1 MQPDSRLTP
10 PTRRRS
16 ATIATA
22 LSFLWPGLGQ
32 AYAARPRRAIL
43 FAVPA
48 LAFATLV
55 VWQLVSGIE
64 TFALRFLTPTI
75 AASFT
80 LLAVATAVWR
90 ILSMG
95 DAIQVT
101 DPRSW
106 RRPSTLTT
114 FGVLGLV
121 TVLMHGSLAWGL
133 WSVYDAGSKI
143 FTGDDPGSEP
153 GATPNPSNL
162 FPATPVGTPPPP
174 GERIT
179 VLITG
184 IDSQPGRS
192 TNLTDTMIVASMD
205 PDTGETSMVSIPRDL
220 ARFEL
225 PDGRIYR
232 GKINSLMSY
241 AQRNP
246 DEFPEGPLPALM
258 NALGHIVG
266 VPVPYYAAINLPG
279 FVQMV
284 DAVGGIDIVNQKAI
298 NDPRYGGW
306 TDGRPVGFKLAAGPH
321 HLDGQEAL
329 AYARSR
335 KGAGDNDFTRARRQQ
350 EVLLA
355 LRKRLTDPSVIPQIP
370 ALIAAAGETVRTNFP
385 PERIGEML
393 DLAKRVDDGT
403 VDRVVLGPRKY
414 ADQPPLSEAGGLYIL
429 VPKMDEIARLSIA
442 YYGSDS
448 RYWTGEDPS
457 PSP

>member
-1 MQPDSRLTP
+1 MQPDSRPTP

-32 AYAARPRRAIL
+32 AYAARPRRALL

-205 PDTGETSMVSIPRDL
+205 PDTGET
-220 ARFEL
+220 
-225 PDGRIYR
+225 
-232 GKINSLMSY
+232 
-241 AQRNP
+241 
-246 DEFPEGPLPALM
+246 
-258 NALGHIVG
+258 
-266 VPVPYYAAINLPG
+266 
-279 FVQMV
+279 
-284 DAVGGIDIVNQKAI
+284 
-298 NDPRYGGW
+298 
-306 TDGRPVGFKLAAGPH
+306 
-321 HLDGQEAL
+321 
-329 AYARSR
+329 
-335 KGAGDNDFTRARRQQ
+335 
-350 EVLLA
+350 
-355 LRKRLTDPSVIPQIP
+355 
-370 ALIAAAGETVRTNFP
+370 
-385 PERIGEML
+385 
-393 DLAKRVDDGT
+393 
-403 VDRVVLGPRKY
+403 
-414 ADQPPLSEAGGLYIL
+414 
-429 VPKMDEIARLSIA
+429 
-442 YYGSDS
+442 
-448 RYWTGEDPS
+448 
-457 PSP
+457 

>member
-1 MQPDSRLTP
+1 MPPDP
-10 PTRRRS
+10 RRGRS
-16 ATIATA
+16 ATVATA

-32 AYAARPRRAIL
+32 AYASRPVRALL
-43 FAVPA
+43 FAIPA
-48 LAFATLV
+48 LALAGLIL
-55 VWQLVSGIE
+55 WQLVTGWE
-64 TFALRFLTPTI
+64 TFALRFLTPAI
-75 AASFT
+75 AGSFT
-80 LLAVATAVWR
+80 ILALATAAWR

-95 DAIQVT
+95 DAIQVA
-101 DPRSW
+101 DRRAW

-114 FGVLGLV
+114 FGALGLV
-121 TVLMHGSLAWGL
+121 TLLVHGSLAWGL
-133 WSVYDAGSKI
+133 WSVYEAGSKI
-143 FTGDDPGSEP
+143 FTGDDPGAAP
-153 GATPNPSNL
+153 GATPDPSNL
-162 FPATPVGTPPPP
+162 FPVAPVGTPPPP
-174 GERIT
+174 GERVT

-184 IDSQPGRS
+184 IDSEPGRS
-192 TNLTDTMIVASMD
+192 TNLTDTMIVASID
-205 PDTGETSMVSIPRDL
+205 PQTGETSMISIPRDL

-241 AQRNP
+241 AQRHP

-258 NALGHIVG
+258 SALGHLVG

-298 NDPRYGGW
+298 NDPGYGGW
-306 TDGRPVGFKLAAGPH
+306 TDGRPVGFRLSAGPH

-350 EVLLA
+350 EILLA

-370 ALIAAAGETVRTNFP
+370 SLIAAAGETVRTNFP
-385 PERIGEML
+385 AERIGEML
-393 DLAKRVDDGT
+393 DLARKVNDGT
-403 VDRVVLGPRKY
+403 VERVVLGPRKY
-414 ADQPPLSEAGGLYIL
+414 ADQPPLSQTGGTYIL
-429 VPKMDEIARLSIA
+429 VPKMDAVVKLSIDF
-442 YYGSDS
+442 YGEDS
-448 RYWTGEDPS
+448 RYWTPAAGAPS